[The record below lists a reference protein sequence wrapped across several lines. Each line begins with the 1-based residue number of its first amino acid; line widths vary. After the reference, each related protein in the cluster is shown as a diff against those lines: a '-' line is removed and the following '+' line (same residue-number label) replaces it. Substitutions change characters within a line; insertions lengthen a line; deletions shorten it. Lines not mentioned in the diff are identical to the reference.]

1 MKRSW
6 IGFSLLILLLLLS
19 ILVTAFMTR
28 IHESIELDLQQSA
41 ECALQKDWGN
51 AELFFRR
58 ARRNW
63 DKWEHFRA
71 CFADHTPVEE
81 IDANFAALEVYHLG
95 REEAA
100 FPAACR
106 SLARQIAAV
115 GEAHELVW
123 WNLL

>member
-6 IGFSLLILLLLLS
+6 IGFSLLVVLLVIS
-19 ILVTAFMTR
+19 LVVTLFMTR
-28 IHESIELDLQQSA
+28 IHESVELDLKQSGQ
-41 ECALQKDWGN
+41 CALDGDWDN

-58 ARRNW
+58 ARRSW

-71 CFADHTPVEE
+71 CFADHTPTEE
-81 IDANFAALEVYHLG
+81 IDAAFAALEVYRLT
-95 REEAA
+95 REQIA
-100 FPAACR
+100 FPAGCA

-115 GEAHELVW
+115 GEAHRLVW